1 MNPHTYKLHPGR
13 MIERD
18 GLPWVT
24 IHKCES
30 CSPSEADDFTREIVR
45 ALEARDPMA
54 QSLRALAEI
63 VGTYR
68 ERVIKGEI
76 TGKLI
81 EHDFE
86 ALDTARR
93 LI

>member
-1 MNPHTYKLHPGR
+1 MNAHTYKVHPGR

-45 ALEARDPMA
+45 ALEANAALLAALKSTLDAYPPSQYRGKHLPPELE
-54 QSLRALAEI
+54 QTIRSALALA
-63 VGTYR
+63 
-68 ERVIKGEI
+68 K
-76 TGKLI
+76 
-81 EHDFE
+81 E
-86 ALDTARR
+86 AA
-93 LI
+93 

>member
-45 ALEARDPMA
+45 AMA